1 MHWDLLYLEFCDGGS
16 IYLYFISVFVFLVIY
31 LILFPFYMY
40 VFNYNRKQDEKTF
53 MFPIIDHIFKMNKV
67 AYILIVCLIICIIK
81 TCVYFSTL
89 PSNFQLDA
97 DEEMVD
103 TPQLF
108 TNLAIV
114 ASLLTLFLMNQLFH
128 CFTFLMAVERFTIY
142 FFPSSEKIVLKFQTY
157 VTKHIKFAY
166 CLLIVK
172 DILALIYALWKHV
185 NLKGGIDVY
194 FIYFAFYYTIFFL
207 PVLASFLYI
216 PIMISIQKR
225 AHLPSFQEN
234 EPQKFIFWQTIAATV
249 VKIIPL
255 YLLITLDEVELKF
268 FIIVCII
275 FDLFITP
282 LLIQV
287 SYLGCNKRNVN
298 ALISSFKFKKFVQV
312 LCGSDSESPTVHPQV
327 YSISQTQL

>member
-1 MHWDLLYLEFCDGGS
+1 
-16 IYLYFISVFVFLVIY
+16 
-31 LILFPFYMY
+31 
-40 VFNYNRKQDEKTF
+40 

-194 FIYFAFYYTIFFL
+194 FIYFVSLIIYILTYNMNFCNGSGILLHHLFFASSRQFSIHSNNDKYTKACS
-207 PVLASFLYI
+207 LA
-216 PIMISIQKR
+216 
-225 AHLPSFQEN
+225 
-234 EPQKFIFWQTIAATV
+234 
-249 VKIIPL
+249 
-255 YLLITLDEVELKF
+255 
-268 FIIVCII
+268 
-275 FDLFITP
+275 LF
-282 LLIQV
+282 
-287 SYLGCNKRNVN
+287 SRK
-298 ALISSFKFKKFVQV
+298 
-312 LCGSDSESPTVHPQV
+312 
-327 YSISQTQL
+327 